1 MRRRHAAIAA
11 LTLAVV
17 LLGGC
22 SDDDGGSAT
31 ATDSTAS
38 ARDTTSGAA
47 SDAPS
52 PTDSSAYPEPT
63 DTGTAIPTTKLLD
76 WHSLGRPARDTV
88 VRSPEWTVT
97 VPDSGAE
104 ARLVGPDR
112 RTTVGAGQGRR
123 ITEAFL
129 DGEHAVIVAQDEQE
143 TRPQTIT
150 TIELAT
156 STRQEVRSPQP
167 GPAGPVAYDDGTLTY
182 AVYRPGGKDYCL
194 ATYDVASGSGEKGY
208 CAPPREG
215 FSNATVSPSG
225 VGLMTFD
232 DTRPISCRT
241 LVDVDGS
248 ATTPVRG
255 APECTGWETLRTDDG
270 AVWSELPNEKRV
282 ERGVFYAT
290 SDGAVE
296 ELGPGTTGTLT
307 WCGDSAYFV
316 RDAQKD
322 RDKARLLRWTPDSDL
337 QVVYETK
344 GLGDAFLAPPA
355 CADGVLT
362 VTAYA
367 EGGDER
373 VWATVPD

>member
-1 MRRRHAAIAA
+1 MRRRYAAAVA
-11 LTLAVV
+11 LTLALV
-17 LLGGC
+17 LVGGC
-22 SDDDGGSAT
+22 SDDDGGSASG
-31 ATDSTAS
+31 TDSTAPTPD
-38 ARDTTSGAA
+38 ATSGAT

-52 PTDSSAYPEPT
+52 PTDSSADPEPT
-63 DTGTAIPTTKLLD
+63 DTGTAIPMTKLLD

-112 RTTVGAGQGRR
+112 KDDRGGRPGTPDHRRVPRRRARRDRRPGRAGEP
-123 ITEAFL
+123 TA
-129 DGEHAVIVAQDEQE
+129 DDHHV
-143 TRPQTIT
+143 
-150 TIELAT
+150 ELAT
-156 STRQEVRSPQP
+156 STLDEVRSPQP

-248 ATTPVRG
+248 ETTPVRG
-255 APECTGWETLRTDDG
+255 APECTGWETLRTDNG

-290 SDGAVE
+290 FDDAVE
-296 ELGPGTTGTLT
+296 KLGPGTTGTLT

-322 RDKARLLRWTPDSDL
+322 RDKARLLRWTPDSTL
-337 QVVYETK
+337 EVVYETK

>member
-1 MRRRHAAIAA
+1 MRRRYAAAAA
-11 LTLAVV
+11 LSLALV
-17 LLGGC
+17 LVGGC
-22 SDDDGGSAT
+22 SDDDGTSAT
-31 ATDSTAS
+31 GTDSTSPAPDAS
-38 ARDTTSGAA
+38 SEVT
-47 SDAPS
+47 SDAPT
-52 PTDSSAYPEPT
+52 PTGSSGDPGPT
-63 DTGTAIPTTKLLD
+63 DTGTAIPTARLLD
-76 WHSLGRPARDTV
+76 WHSLGKPGRDTV

-104 ARLVGPDR
+104 ARLVGPS
-112 RTTVGAGQGRR
+112 RTATVAAGKGRR
-123 ITEAFL
+123 ITDAFL
-129 DGEHAVIVAQDEQE
+129 DGEHAVIVAQDQQE

-150 TIELAT
+150 TIKLAT
-156 STRQEVRSPQP
+156 FTLDEVRSPQP

-194 ATYDVASGSGEKGY
+194 ATYDVGSGSGEKGY

-232 DTRPISCRT
+232 DTRPVSCRT

-248 ATTPVRG
+248 ETTPVRG
-255 APECTGWETLRTDDG
+255 TPECTGWETLRTGNG

-282 ERGVFYAT
+282 ERGIFYAT
-290 SDGAVE
+290 VDNAVE
-296 ELGPGTTGTLT
+296 ELGPGTNGTLT

-322 RDKARLLRWTPDSDL
+322 RDKARLLRWTPDDTL
-337 QVVYETK
+337 EVVYETK
-344 GLGDAFLAPPA
+344 GLGDAFLAPPT
-355 CADGVLT
+355 CGDGVLT

-373 VWATVPD
+373 VWATVPG

>member
-1 MRRRHAAIAA
+1 M
-11 LTLAVV
+11 
-17 LLGGC
+17 
-22 SDDDGGSAT
+22 
-31 ATDSTAS
+31 
-38 ARDTTSGAA
+38 
-47 SDAPS
+47 
-52 PTDSSAYPEPT
+52 
-63 DTGTAIPTTKLLD
+63 DTGTAVPDTKLLD
-76 WHSLGRPARDTV
+76 WHSLGKPDRDTV
-88 VRSPEWTVT
+88 VRSPEWTIT

-104 ARLVGPDR
+104 ARLVGPGR
-112 RTTVGAGQGRR
+112 KGTVAAGQGRR
-123 ITEAFL
+123 ITDAFL
-129 DGEHAVIVAQDEQE
+129 DGDHAVIVAQDEQE

-156 STRQEVRSPQP
+156 YSLDEVRSPQP
-167 GPAGPVAYDDGTLTY
+167 GPAGPIAYDDGTLTY

-194 ATYDVASGSGEKGY
+194 ATYDVASGKGEQGY

-215 FSNATVSPSG
+215 FSNATVSPGG

-241 LVDVDGS
+241 LVDVDGGE
-248 ATTPVRG
+248 TTPVPG
-255 APECTGWETLRTDDG
+255 TPECTGWETLRTGNG

-290 SDGAVE
+290 YDHAVE
-296 ELGPGTTGTLT
+296 KLGPGTTGTLT

-322 RDKARLLRWTPDSDL
+322 RDKARLLRWTPDSSL
-337 QVVYETK
+337 EVVYETR

-373 VWATVPD
+373 VWATVPE

>member
-1 MRRRHAAIAA
+1 MRRRYAATA
-11 LTLAVV
+11 TLALALV
-17 LLGGC
+17 LVAGC
-22 SDDDGGSAT
+22 SDDDGTPASGK
-31 ATDSTAS
+31 DSTA
-38 ARDTTSGAA
+38 ATPDGTPGT
-47 SDAPS
+47 DAPS
-52 PTDSSAYPEPT
+52 PTGSSEAPEPT
-63 DTGTAIPTTKLLD
+63 GTGTADPATKQLD
-76 WHSLGRPARDTV
+76 WHSLGKPARDTV

-104 ARLVGPDR
+104 ARLVGPGR
-112 RTTVGAGQGRR
+112 KATVAAGQGRR
-123 ITEAFL
+123 ITDAFL
-129 DGEHAVIVAQDEQE
+129 DGEHAVIVAQDKQE
-143 TRPQTIT
+143 MRPQTIT
-150 TIELAT
+150 TVKLASFT
-156 STRQEVRSPQP
+156 LDEVRSPEP
-167 GPAGPVAYDDGTLTY
+167 GPAGPVAYDGGTLTY

-232 DTRPISCRT
+232 DKRPVSCRT
-241 LVDVDGS
+241 LVAVDGS
-248 ATTPVRG
+248 ETTPVEG
-255 APECTGWETLRTDDG
+255 SPECTGWETMRTGNG

-290 SDGAVE
+290 HDDAVE

-322 RDKARLLRWTPDSDL
+322 RDKARLLRWTPDDTL
-337 QVVYETK
+337 EVVYETK

-373 VWATVPD
+373 VWAKVPD

>member
-1 MRRRHAAIAA
+1 M
-11 LTLAVV
+11 
-17 LLGGC
+17 
-22 SDDDGGSAT
+22 
-31 ATDSTAS
+31 
-38 ARDTTSGAA
+38 
-47 SDAPS
+47 
-52 PTDSSAYPEPT
+52 
-63 DTGTAIPTTKLLD
+63 
-76 WHSLGRPARDTV
+76 
-88 VRSPEWTVT
+88 
-97 VPDSGAE
+97 
-104 ARLVGPDR
+104 
-112 RTTVGAGQGRR
+112 
-123 ITEAFL
+123 
-129 DGEHAVIVAQDEQE
+129 
-143 TRPQTIT
+143 
-150 TIELAT
+150 
-156 STRQEVRSPQP
+156 RSPQP

-248 ATTPVRG
+248 ETTPVEG
-255 APECTGWETLRTDDG
+255 APECTGWETLRTGNG

-290 SDGAVE
+290 FDDAVE

-322 RDKARLLRWTPDSDL
+322 RDKARLLRWTPDERRSRSSTRPRAWATRSSL
-337 QVVYETK
+337 R
-344 GLGDAFLAPPA
+344 PA

-373 VWATVPD
+373 VWAEGARLSVAPAGRPTRSAGGTGTRRPRTSSPMPVSPAGRPVPSFGRPGRPRPPTRSTSRASSAARPRRPASTTPRPRSVSRTLRARASPGDRCAAPRSRARSSSRPAWRLPAGSSRATRRAR